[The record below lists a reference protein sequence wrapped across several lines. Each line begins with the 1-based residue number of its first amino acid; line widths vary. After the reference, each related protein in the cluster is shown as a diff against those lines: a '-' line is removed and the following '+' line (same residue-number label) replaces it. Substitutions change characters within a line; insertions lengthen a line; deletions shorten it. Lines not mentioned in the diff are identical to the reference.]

1 MKQIVEHIV
10 NKEHTKANELIE
22 QHIGNILESKL
33 NEVKKMIAARI
44 DEQIIV
50 QSDGMA
56 HTASGEEILPS
67 VLRQRRQLAEGK
79 WLKKVQPGDKPSVVK
94 AKKKQAHPPL
104 PPGLQ
109 AAKERAEL
117 LRRKKA
123 EKAKAKE
130 QAAST
135 EQKSKAAEITKEADP
150 YAEKV
155 KIKAARVERIF
166 GPTAAQRYTEK
177 AMENKPKPRPS
188 LPKDKYAQLSTFGK
202 LKHKLGLDEAKMKAK
217 SILETKALD
226 QAKSDIEAL
235 GSKKYNSP
243 MPKATKPKI
252 DAVAIKNYLDD
263 YAKTARESQAAQKK
277 KPK

>member
-22 QHIGNILESKL
+22 QHIGNIIESKL

-79 WLKKVQPGDKPSVVK
+79 WSKKVQPGDKPSVVK

-130 QAAST
+130 QVAST

-150 YAEKV
+150 HAEKE
-155 KIKAARVERIF
+155 I
-166 GPTAAQRYTEK
+166 
-177 AMENKPKPRPS
+177 ENKPKPRPA

-202 LKHKLGLDEAKMKAK
+202 LKYKLGLDEAKMKAK

-226 QAKSDIEAL
+226 KAKSDIEAL
-235 GSKKYNSP
+235 GSKQYKSP